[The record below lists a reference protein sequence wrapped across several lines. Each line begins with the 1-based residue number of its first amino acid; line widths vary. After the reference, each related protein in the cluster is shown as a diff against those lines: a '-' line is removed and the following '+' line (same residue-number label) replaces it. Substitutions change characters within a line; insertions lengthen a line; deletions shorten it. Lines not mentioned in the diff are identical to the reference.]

1 MDSSSFLRF
10 GPLLG
15 ASLLIVGLIEAKRSV
30 EEARRKSAAQVER
43 SEAYLAEAQK
53 LSRSGSWAS
62 EADSLEPTYWSA
74 EMFRI
79 VGLPLADDPP
89 AVEEFAA
96 LFPPEDWTRLM
107 EMFKAARHKKTT
119 LDGDIPLISQD
130 GTTQTNASAELT
142 AHIAG
147 SITRGFADAR
157 RGRPYCPLVSSPDRC
172 RRPKTG

>member
-30 EEARRKSAAQVER
+30 EEAPRKSAAQVER

-107 EMFKAARHKKTT
+107 EMFKAAPQENDVGWRHSFDLTGRNDADERVRGA
-119 LDGDIPLISQD
+119 DGAYRWFHYKGVCRCATRKAVL
-130 GTTQTNASAELT
+130 SA
-142 AHIAG
+142 G
-147 SITRGFADAR
+147 VFS
-157 RGRPYCPLVSSPDRC
+157 
-172 RRPKTG
+172 